1 MKDYQSLQVIV
12 DKVKEKGFDII
23 LSKNLS
29 ITLLVYKIFLLYKK
43 NVKNQ

>member
-1 MKDYQSLQVIV
+1 
-12 DKVKEKGFDII
+12 VKEKGFDII

-29 ITLLVYKIFLLYKK
+29 ITLLVYNLILPYKK